1 MPRLALRVYNGPV
14 VKIPKVP
21 EDEFMRVIKALV
33 STPAMPMSEIPRK
46 KEPKQPKPKRAKKTQ
61 SP

>member
-1 MPRLALRVYNGPV
+1 VQREVSIV

-33 STPAMPMSEIPRK
+33 NTPAMPMSEIPRK
-46 KEPKQPKPKRAKKTQ
+46 REPKQPKPKRAKKR
-61 SP
+61 